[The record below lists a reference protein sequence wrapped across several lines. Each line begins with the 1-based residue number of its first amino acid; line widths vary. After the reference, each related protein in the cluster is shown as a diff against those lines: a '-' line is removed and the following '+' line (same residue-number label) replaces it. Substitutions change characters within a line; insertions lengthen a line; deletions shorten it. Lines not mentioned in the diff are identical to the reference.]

1 MVPEFEKNLLVNKG
15 ISAVLPHF
23 TICFGMQIYLI
34 LPSFSQKNCPKMIS
48 QILGMGSPYRQCSIL
63 MIKKGGGGY
72 WG

>member
-34 LPSFSQKNCPKMIS
+34 LPSFSQKKLSKNDIS
-48 QILGMGSPYRQCSIL
+48 NSWYG
-63 MIKKGGGGY
+63 
-72 WG
+72 